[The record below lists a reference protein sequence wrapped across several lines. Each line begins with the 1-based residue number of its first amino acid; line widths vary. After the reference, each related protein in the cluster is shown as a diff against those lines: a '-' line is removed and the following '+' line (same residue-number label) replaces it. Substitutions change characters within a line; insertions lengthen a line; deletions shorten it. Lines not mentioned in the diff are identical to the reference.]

1 VRWLVA
7 ALLAFVLGTWLLG
20 APPPERAV
28 AVVARAVIAAL
39 GRPGG
44 AGAAYRLTDLDFRAV
59 CPLHR
64 FASSV
69 QARQERYRAVRVR
82 AVHATPPRGL
92 RVSAT
97 VVLDT
102 PEGERVERWEFA
114 REGSRWYVYENLQQC
129 GNQ

>member
-1 VRWLVA
+1 MRWLVS

-28 AVVARAVIAAL
+28 DAVARAYITAL
-39 GRPGG
+39 GRGD
-44 AGAAYRLTDLDFRAV
+44 AAAAYRLTDLDFRAV

-64 FASSV
+64 FVGSV
-69 QARQERYRAVRVR
+69 RARQGRYRDIHVR

-102 PEGERVERWEFA
+102 PDVERVERWEFA
-114 REGSRWYVYENLQQC
+114 REGSRWYVYEDASQC
-129 GNQ
+129 TS

>member
-1 VRWLVA
+1 VRWLIA
-7 ALLAFVLGTWLLG
+7 ALLTFVLGTWLLG
-20 APPPERAV
+20 APPPGRAV
-28 AVVARAVIAAL
+28 DAVARAAITAL
-39 GRPGG
+39 GRGD
-44 AGAAYRLTDLDFRAV
+44 AAAAYRLTDLDFRAD

-64 FASSV
+64 FAGSV